1 MIRDR
6 APLPKANA
14 EEMFI
19 NKGNPNDLSGLDLE
33 QLAQRYVEIDEV
45 LQTRNIEHEK

>member
-33 QLAQRYVEIDEV
+33 QLAQRYV
-45 LQTRNIEHEK
+45 